1 MEYLE
6 VVMKKNKT
14 DPLTL
19 LFANHNKPTDPHVIN
34 HKTFKGNI
42 KYKGKL
48 DIMTAI
54 MREIMKL

>member
-1 MEYLE
+1 
-6 VVMKKNKT
+6 MKKNKT

-48 DIMTAI
+48 DPIVSAVI
-54 MREIMKL
+54 EKEFYIDARKVN